1 MKKSGKKVF
10 FFLIETMKDVT
21 GKICVNS
28 DNKTWMKD
36 MSSLLE
42 G

>member
-1 MKKSGKKVF
+1 MKKLRRF
-10 FFLIETMKDVT
+10 FFLIEAMKDVT

-28 DNKTWMKD
+28 DNKTWMKE